1 MIIQCD
7 KCQTKFRLDDSK
19 VKGAGV
25 KVRCTKCQN
34 VFIVTPPIEEVAAE
48 EVIAQPSAER
58 KTADETGRDKAVGK
72 TPGKENLSFE
82 FSGPPK
88 EPSPEKESGKEEEK
102 GIGAPSGDA
111 GADTGGPGLDFSFKG
126 FGADEESGK
135 GADEAP
141 QERFGEVP
149 ERAERTL
156 GDFDLGLGAG
166 RAEKEGP
173 VVEEEP
179 STGPEGYAGEAEQGR
194 KVEPAMEETEESRV
208 GEPLSVA
215 GYGGAGGHAEPP
227 LNEEISSGDFSEA
240 LKESV
245 ERGGQ
250 RPPHTEEV
258 YYDGGAVSSATTP
271 PAQGKAFIVIAVA
284 ALVVII
290 GLGVLYFRGAGKRLT
305 GGLISRDGGTAA
317 KKTVDIESVNGYF
330 IENKSAG
337 RVFVIEARIKNVSE
351 AVQEIK
357 SVKGVLY
364 NARGAKLAER
374 SVAPGRVVSADDL
387 KTLPK
392 DELLKQFKDPSGGS
406 IPPKGTIPVM
416 VLFTEVPAGMDE
428 YGVDIVR

>member
-58 KTADETGRDKAVGK
+58 KTAEEMGRDKAVGK

-82 FSGPPK
+82 FSGSLK
-88 EPSPEKESGKEEEK
+88 EPSPEKEREKEEEK
-102 GIGAPSGDA
+102 GIGSPSGDA
-111 GADTGGPGLDFSFKG
+111 GVDTEGPGLDFSFKG

-156 GDFDLGLGAG
+156 GDFDLGLGAV

-173 VVEEEP
+173 AIGKEP
-179 STGPEGYAGEAEQGR
+179 STGQEGYAGEAEQER
-194 KVEPAMEETEESRV
+194 KVEPAMEATEERG

-245 ERGGQ
+245 ERGGE

-258 YYDGGAVSSATTP
+258 YYDEGAAKAP
-271 PAQGKAFIVIAVA
+271 AAQGRAFIVIAVA
-284 ALVVII
+284 VLVVII

-330 IENKSAG
+330 VENKSAG

-416 VLFTEVPAGMDE
+416 VLFTEAPAELSE
-428 YGVDIVR
+428 YGVDVVR